1 MKTSTHSSSFHAT
14 EQNGLESGTEADSPP
29 LFLSLSS
36 YDRDLSERLA
46 VSSKTAPAVRH
57 MARLLLELG
66 RLSSLE
72 HAAERTGLSCQML
85 AELRQTYLWG
95 GLQEVLSMSQQLP
108 MPVTPPVRLTA
119 AERAFCRQVLESCEG
134 SKGRLRRAKALL
146 LLDEGK
152 SKDTIASETQVCSR
166 TLERLAERCQIYGVT
181 GAVNDAERPGRP
193 QCYPKSEFVPLI
205 REVMGHEPPTT
216 RFRWT
221 ATDLRRVLAHHRPEA
236 ARMSMPTLR
245 ALVTAAGFGYGYAPK
260 GAASMSL
267 SA

>member
-1 MKTSTHSSSFHAT
+1 
-14 EQNGLESGTEADSPP
+14 
-29 LFLSLSS
+29 
-36 YDRDLSERLA
+36 
-46 VSSKTAPAVRH
+46 
-57 MARLLLELG
+57 
-66 RLSSLE
+66 
-72 HAAERTGLSCQML
+72 
-85 AELRQTYLWG
+85 
-95 GLQEVLSMSQQLP
+95 MSQQLP
-108 MPVTPPVRLTA
+108 MPVPPRRCA
-119 AERAFCRQVLESCEG
+119 SPQSERAFCRQVLESCEG

-146 LLDEGK
+146 LLDQGK

-166 TLERLAERCQIYGVT
+166 TLERLVERCQIYGVT

-245 ALVTAAGFGYGYAPK
+245 PLVTTASFCHGYAPK
-260 GAASMSL
+260 SAASMSL

>member
-1 MKTSTHSSSFHAT
+1 MTSDEIAPVTREGLQLSDYDVELCGRLVHSPKADLRVKCTARRLLSLHGQAGSKDPSTDSGIPGAVLAGIQCLYET
-14 EQNGLESGTEADSPP
+14 EGLQRVLEEGVSMDSPADAAAKA
-29 LFLSLSS
+29 LALSS
-36 YDRDLSERLA
+36 QERSFCQQIVGERLGSA
-46 VSSKTAPAVRH
+46 
-57 MARLLLELG
+57 G
-66 RLSSLE
+66 R
-72 HAAERTGLSCQML
+72 Q
-85 AELRQTYLWG
+85 
-95 GLQEVLSMSQQLP
+95 
-108 MPVTPPVRLTA
+108 
-119 AERAFCRQVLESCEG
+119 
-134 SKGRLRRAKALL
+134 RRAQALL

-193 QCYPKSEFVPLI
+193 HCYPKSEFVPLI

>member
-14 EQNGLESGTEADSPP
+14 EQIGLESGTGSDSLP
-29 LFLSLSS
+29 LFLPLNS
-36 YDRDLSERLA
+36 YDRDLCGRLA
-46 VSSKTAPAVRH
+46 VSAKTAPEVRH
-57 MARLLLELG
+57 LARLLLELG
-66 RLSSLE
+66 RLSSLK
-72 HAAERTGLSCQML
+72 HAAERTGLTCQML
-85 AELRQTYLWG
+85 AELRQTYLSS
-95 GLQEVLSMSQQLP
+95 GLREVLGMRQQLHIP
-108 MPVTPPVRLTA
+108 ATPPVRLTA
-119 AERAFCRQVLESCEG
+119 AERAFCRQVLESSEG
-134 SKGRLRRAKALL
+134 SRGRLRRARALL

-216 RFRWT
+216 RFGWT
-221 ATDLRRVLAHHRPEA
+221 ANDLRRVLAHHRPEA

-267 SA
+267 SV